1 MTIKISVIIPTFNRG
16 QTTLLAAINSA
27 LNQTYKPFEIIVC
40 DDGSTDNTKNILDLN
55 YTSNQIRYIYC
66 GKNGRP
72 SIPRNIGIK
81 KAKGNWIAFLD
92 SDDIW
97 LQNKLETQVNFVK
110 INKLSVICSNSNTG
124 ENQLYFRKNI
134 SNINLSILLKYNPII
149 TSTVLIKKKEIE
161 RANYFPEKFIF
172 KGIEDYLLWFKVC
185 INQDFFYQDISL
197 SVYSKSSFDRISYS
211 TKIIIIFK
219 YFITINF
226 FIYILIINRRL
237 PIVLKLFKIIF
248 DKFVDNLKR
257 IMGKN
262 GCKDLPLK

>member
-55 YTSNQIRYIYC
+55 YISNQIRYIYC

-92 SDDIW
+92 SEDIW

-110 INKLSVICSNSNTG
+110 INKLSAI
-124 ENQLYFRKNI
+124 
-134 SNINLSILLKYNPII
+134 
-149 TSTVLIKKKEIE
+149 
-161 RANYFPEKFIF
+161 
-172 KGIEDYLLWFKVC
+172 
-185 INQDFFYQDISL
+185 
-197 SVYSKSSFDRISYS
+197 
-211 TKIIIIFK
+211 
-219 YFITINF
+219 
-226 FIYILIINRRL
+226 RR
-237 PIVLKLFKIIF
+237 
-248 DKFVDNLKR
+248 
-257 IMGKN
+257 
-262 GCKDLPLK
+262 